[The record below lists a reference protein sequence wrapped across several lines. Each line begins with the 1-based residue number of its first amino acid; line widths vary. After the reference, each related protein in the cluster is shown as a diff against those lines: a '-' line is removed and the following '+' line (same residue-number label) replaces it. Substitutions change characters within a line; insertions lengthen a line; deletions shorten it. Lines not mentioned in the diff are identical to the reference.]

1 MIAGR
6 TSGSPGYPAASE
18 TAVLGGGGMAEQESA
33 VLGGGG
39 IAEQEESA
47 VVGGGGIAEQ
57 EESAVLGG
65 GGMIDPERPGLLAM
79 AGGYRQAGRDVRPSS
94 SPRSRSEDSRPRP
107 VVSAGNPADRA
118 ALAPNSI

>member
-6 TSGSPGYPAASE
+6 TSGSPGYPAVSRI
-18 TAVLGGGGMAEQESA
+18 AVLGGGGMAEQESA

-39 IAEQEESA
+39 MAEQDDSA
-47 VVGGGGIAEQ
+47 VLGGGGMTEQ
-57 EESAVLGG
+57 DESAVLGG

-79 AGGYRQAGRDVRPSS
+79 ASGYRPAGRDVRPSS
-94 SPRSRSEDSRPRP
+94 SPRSSSEDSRPRP